1 VFLGGDDQHGQD
13 NPKLAKSALPE
24 QDLDSFITSLKKG
37 AALQAK
43 ISPLGVFKGPSGFH
57 IPENS
62 QF

>member
-1 VFLGGDDQHGQD
+1 VCLGGDD
-13 NPKLAKSALPE
+13 PKLAESALPE

-43 ISPLGVFKGPSGFH
+43 TSPLGVFKGPSGFLF
-57 IPENS
+57 PENS